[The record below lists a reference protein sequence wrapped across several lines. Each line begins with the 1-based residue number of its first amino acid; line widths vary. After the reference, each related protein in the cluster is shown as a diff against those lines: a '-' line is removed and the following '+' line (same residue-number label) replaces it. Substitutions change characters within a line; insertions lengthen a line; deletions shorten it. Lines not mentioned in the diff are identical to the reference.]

1 MKSARQLER
10 SMTTALIYT
19 RVSSDDQA
27 REGMSLDAQLA
38 DCRRYAAERGWLLSA
53 EYEYQDVLKGT
64 RDDRPRYQ
72 AVLTDARQLRAGG
85 RSVAVVVAA
94 LDRFGR
100 RLLERV
106 RSREELKDLG
116 VPTHSVREGGEVS
129 DIVANVLAAVAQEE
143 VRRLGERVGV
153 VRSHLGSNGWKLPGR
168 APWGYRWRPAT
179 AEERAQGAPASVL
192 ELDPIT
198 GSYAREMFQRVA
210 DGESVRRVAL
220 WIAGLPSAVRS
231 GRNLRY
237 ANIRAA
243 LSSPA
248 YVSRLEVHPSRT
260 YSVGPWGVGPRWSMT
275 RRFSTCRS
283 RLRAMRSGQSKPPG
297 STF

>member
-1 MKSARQLER
+1 MAGLAQCGSRGI
-10 SMTTALIYT
+10 TTALIYT
-19 RVSSDDQA
+19 RVSSEDQR

-153 VRSHLGSNGWKLPGR
+153 VRSYLASNGWKLPGR

-179 AEERAQGAPASVL
+179 AEERARGAPASVL
-192 ELDPIT
+192 EFDPVT
-198 GSYAREMFQRVA
+198 GSYARNVPA
-210 DGESVRRVAL
+210 RRGRRERAQGGAVDRRTAVS
-220 WIAGLPSAVRS
+220 GAVRS
-231 GRNLRY
+231 Q
-237 ANIRAA
+237 
-243 LSSPA
+243 P
-248 YVSRLEVHPSRT
+248 EVCEHPCSA
-260 YSVGPWGVGPRWSMT
+260 
-275 RRFSTCRS
+275 FES
-283 RLRAMRSGQSKPPG
+283 RLREPPRG
-297 STF
+297 PPRVGRTPSAPGALARAGR